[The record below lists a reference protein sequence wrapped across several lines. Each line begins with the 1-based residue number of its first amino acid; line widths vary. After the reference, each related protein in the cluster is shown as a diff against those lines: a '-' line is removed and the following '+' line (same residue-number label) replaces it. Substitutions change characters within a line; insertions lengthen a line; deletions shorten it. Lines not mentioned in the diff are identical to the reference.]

1 MNNPTEKKIRRITP
15 QILTPTD
22 YKTFNLDYK
31 MIKLPE
37 KPIITYSLKKYYP
50 VDSILAYRRNKN
62 IDEYLIKWE
71 GYDES
76 YNSWEPKKNLK
87 CPELL
92 KQFEEKMKFEQNKNN
107 CLLNKK
113 KHRFK
118 NNKMKVP
125 LNEDN
130 IDFINENELKKK
142 LMTLNSFLSMI

>member
-50 VDSILAYRRNKN
+50 VENILAYRKNKN
-62 IDEYLIKWE
+62 VDEYLIKWE

-113 KHRFK
+113 KH
-118 NNKMKVP
+118 
-125 LNEDN
+125 LEC
-130 IDFINENELKKK
+130 
-142 LMTLNSFLSMI
+142 S